1 MENNMVKIAALDL
14 GSNSTRLL
22 IADVSEEKFNTLER
36 SHVVTKMAE
45 GLEENGFISDEA
57 RKRVI
62 KTLKIFL
69 KQIKKHEVV
78 EVFAV
83 GTAAMRDSSN
93 TDEFIDEIKR
103 KLDIE
108 VEIITGQQE
117 GIITSLGVH
126 HFMDNLQNYLIVD
139 IGGRSTEFIYE
150 DNKKVVSHSLDL
162 GVVTLTEKYFSELP
176 ANRENILK
184 AEQEVIEKISNLKI
198 SNNKLLIG
206 VSGTATSLGAI
217 YLEQDRFNEDPI
229 HNIEISQLE
238 LTNIKNIVQK
248 LSEPEI
254 ITKFNGL
261 DPKRAKTITSG
272 IVILENIMK
281 RYENPSIIIS
291 KNDILEGLILKK
303 Y

>member
-1 MENNMVKIAALDL
+1 MVKIAAIDL

-22 IADVSEEKFNTLER
+22 IAEILGEEFNILEK

-45 GLEENGFISDEA
+45 GLEENGFISDDS

-62 KTLKIFL
+62 KTLKTFL
-69 KQIKKHEVV
+69 KQIKKHEVSQ
-78 EVFAV
+78 VFAV
-83 GTAAMRDSSN
+83 GTAAMRDSTN
-93 TDEFIDEIKR
+93 TNEFIDEIKR
-103 KLDIE
+103 KIDIE
-108 VEIITGQQE
+108 VEVITGQQE
-117 GIITSLGVH
+117 GIITSLGVL
-126 HFMDNLQNYLIVD
+126 HFMENLQNYLIVD

-150 DNKKVVSHSLDL
+150 DNNKVISHSIDL

-176 ANRENILK
+176 ATKEKIIK
-184 AEQEVIEKISNLKI
+184 AEQEVIEKLNNLKI
-198 SNNKLLIG
+198 PNSKLLIG
-206 VSGTATSLGAI
+206 VAGTATSLGSI
-217 YLEQDRFNEDPI
+217 YLEQDRFDESEV

-238 LTNIKNIVQK
+238 LINIKNTIRDFN
-248 LSEPEI
+248 EPEI
-254 ITKFNGL
+254 IIKFKGV

-281 RYENPSIIIS
+281 RYENSSIIIS

>member
-1 MENNMVKIAALDL
+1 MVKIAAIDL

-22 IADVSEEKFNTLER
+22 IADILGEEFNILEK

-45 GLEENGFISDEA
+45 GLEENGFITDDS

-62 KTLKIFL
+62 KTLKTFL
-69 KQIKKHEVV
+69 KQIKKHEVSQ
-78 EVFAV
+78 VFAV
-83 GTAAMRDSSN
+83 GTAAMRDSTN
-93 TDEFIDEIKR
+93 TNEFIDEIKR
-103 KLDIE
+103 KIDIE
-108 VEIITGQQE
+108 VEVITGQQE
-117 GIITSLGVH
+117 GIITSLGVL
-126 HFMDNLQNYLIVD
+126 HFMENLQNYLIVD

-150 DNKKVVSHSLDL
+150 DNNKVISHSIDL

-176 ANRENILK
+176 ATKDKIIK
-184 AEQEVIEKISNLKI
+184 AEQEVLEKVNNLKI
-198 SNNKLLIG
+198 PNSKLLIG
-206 VSGTATSLGAI
+206 VAGTATSLGSI
-217 YLEQDRFNEDPI
+217 YLEQDRFDESEV

-238 LTNIKNIVQK
+238 LINIKNTIRDFN
-248 LSEPEI
+248 EPEI
-254 ITKFNGL
+254 IIKFKGV

-281 RYENPSIIIS
+281 RYENSSIIIS

>member
-1 MENNMVKIAALDL
+1 MVKIASLDL

-62 KTLKIFL
+62 KTLKTFL

>member
-36 SHVVTKMAE
+36 LHVVTKMAE

-78 EVFAV
+78 DVFAV

>member
-1 MENNMVKIAALDL
+1 MVKIASLDL

-62 KTLKIFL
+62 KTLKTFL

-150 DNKKVVSHSLDL
+150 DNNKVVSHSLDL
-162 GVVTLTEKYFSELP
+162 GVVTLTEKYFTELP

-229 HNIEISQLE
+229 HNIEIRQLE

-254 ITKFNGL
+254 ITKFNGV

>member
-1 MENNMVKIAALDL
+1 MVKIAALDL

-22 IADVSEEKFNTLER
+22 IADVSGEKFNTLER
-36 SHVVTKMAE
+36 LHVVTKMAE

-62 KTLKIFL
+62 KTLKTFL
-69 KQIKKHEVV
+69 KKIKKHDVV

-93 TDEFIDEIKR
+93 TDEFIDEIRR
-103 KLDIE
+103 KLDIQ

-126 HFMDNLQNYLIVD
+126 HFIDNLQNYLIVD

-150 DNKKVVSHSLDL
+150 DSNKVISHSLDL
-162 GVVTLTEKYFSELP
+162 GVVTLTEKYFTELP
-176 ANRENILK
+176 TNRDNIVK
-184 AEQEVIEKISNLKI
+184 AEQEVMDKISNLQI
-198 SNNKLLIG
+198 PNGKLLIG

-217 YLEQDRFNEDPI
+217 HLKQDRFDEDAI
-229 HNIEISQLE
+229 HNIVISQLD
-238 LTNIKNIVQK
+238 LINIKNIVQK

-254 ITKFNGL
+254 ITKFNGV

-281 RYENPSIIIS
+281 RYENSSIIIS

>member
-1 MENNMVKIAALDL
+1 MENNMVKIASLDL

-62 KTLKIFL
+62 KTLKTFL

-150 DNKKVVSHSLDL
+150 DNNKVVSHSLDL

-206 VSGTATSLGAI
+206 VSGTATSLGSI

-229 HNIEISQLE
+229 HNIEIRQLE

-254 ITKFNGL
+254 ITKFNGV

-281 RYENPSIIIS
+281 RYENSSIIIS

>member
-62 KTLKIFL
+62 KTLKTFI
-69 KQIKKHEVV
+69 KQIKKHEAVA
-78 EVFAV
+78 VFAV

-108 VEIITGQQE
+108 VEIINGQQE

-206 VSGTATSLGAI
+206 VSGTATSLGSI

-229 HNIEISQLE
+229 HNIEIRQLE

-254 ITKFNGL
+254 ITKFNGV

-281 RYENPSIIIS
+281 RYENSSIIIS

>member
-1 MENNMVKIAALDL
+1 MVKIAAIDL

-22 IADVSEEKFNTLER
+22 IADILGEEFHILEK

-45 GLEENGFISDEA
+45 GLEENGFISDDS

-62 KTLKIFL
+62 KTLKTFL
-69 KQIKKHEVV
+69 KQIKKHEVSQ
-78 EVFAV
+78 VFAV
-83 GTAAMRDSSN
+83 GTAAMRDSTN
-93 TDEFIDEIKR
+93 TNEFIDEIKR
-103 KLDIE
+103 KIDIE
-108 VEIITGQQE
+108 VEVITGQQE
-117 GIITSLGVH
+117 GIITSLGVL
-126 HFMDNLQNYLIVD
+126 HFMENLQNYLIVD

-150 DNKKVVSHSLDL
+150 DNNKVISHSIDL

-176 ANRENILK
+176 ATKEKIIK
-184 AEQEVIEKISNLKI
+184 AEQEVLEKLNNLKI
-198 SNNKLLIG
+198 PNSKLLIG
-206 VSGTATSLGAI
+206 VAGTATSLGSI
-217 YLEQDRFNEDPI
+217 YLKQDRFDESEV

-238 LTNIKNIVQK
+238 LINIKNTIRDFN
-248 LSEPEI
+248 EPEI
-254 ITKFNGL
+254 IIKFKGV

-281 RYENPSIIIS
+281 RYENSSIIIS

>member
-1 MENNMVKIAALDL
+1 MVKIAAIDL

-22 IADVSEEKFNTLER
+22 IAEILGEEFNILEK

-45 GLEENGFISDEA
+45 GLEDNGFISDDS

-62 KTLKIFL
+62 KTLKTFL
-69 KQIKKHEVV
+69 KQIKKHEVSQ
-78 EVFAV
+78 VFAV
-83 GTAAMRDSSN
+83 GTAAMRDSIN
-93 TDEFIDEIKR
+93 TIEFIDEIKR
-103 KLDIE
+103 KIDIE
-108 VEIITGQQE
+108 VEVITGQQE
-117 GIITSLGVH
+117 GIITSLGVL
-126 HFMDNLQNYLIVD
+126 HFMENLQNYLIVD

-150 DNKKVVSHSLDL
+150 DNNKVISHSIDL

-176 ANRENILK
+176 ATKDKIIK
-184 AEQEVIEKISNLKI
+184 AEQEVLEKVNNLKI
-198 SNNKLLIG
+198 PNSKLLIG
-206 VSGTATSLGAI
+206 VAGTATSLGSI
-217 YLEQDRFNEDPI
+217 YLEQDRFDESEV

-238 LTNIKNIVQK
+238 LINIKNTIRDFN
-248 LSEPEI
+248 EPEI
-254 ITKFNGL
+254 IIKFKGV

-281 RYENPSIIIS
+281 RYENSSIIIS

>member
-1 MENNMVKIAALDL
+1 
-14 GSNSTRLL
+14 
-22 IADVSEEKFNTLER
+22 
-36 SHVVTKMAE
+36 
-45 GLEENGFISDEA
+45 
-57 RKRVI
+57 
-62 KTLKIFL
+62 
-69 KQIKKHEVV
+69 
-78 EVFAV
+78 
-83 GTAAMRDSSN
+83 
-93 TDEFIDEIKR
+93 
-103 KLDIE
+103 
-108 VEIITGQQE
+108 
-117 GIITSLGVH
+117 
-126 HFMDNLQNYLIVD
+126 MDNLQNYLIVD

-217 YLEQDRFNEDPI
+217 YLKQDRFNEDPI

-281 RYENPSIIIS
+281 RYENSSIIIS

>member
-22 IADVSEEKFNTLER
+22 IADISGEKFNTLER

-57 RKRVI
+57 KKRVI
-62 KTLKIFL
+62 KTLKTFL
-69 KQIKKHEVV
+69 KKIKKHEVV

-93 TDEFIDEIKR
+93 TDEFIDEIRR

-150 DNKKVVSHSLDL
+150 DNNKVISHSLDL

-176 ANRENILK
+176 TNRDNIVK
-184 AEQEVIEKISNLKI
+184 AEQEVMDALSNLEI
-198 SNNKLLIG
+198 PNAKLLIG

-217 YLEQDRFNEDPI
+217 HLEQDRFDEDAI

-254 ITKFNGL
+254 ITKFNGV

-281 RYENPSIIIS
+281 RYENSSIIIS

>member
-1 MENNMVKIAALDL
+1 MENDMVKIAALDL

-22 IADVSEEKFNTLER
+22 IADISGEKFNTLER

-57 RKRVI
+57 KKRVI
-62 KTLKIFL
+62 KTLKTFL
-69 KQIKKHEVV
+69 KKIKKHEVV

-93 TDEFIDEIKR
+93 TDEFIDEIRR

-150 DNKKVVSHSLDL
+150 DNNKVISHSLDL

-176 ANRENILK
+176 TNRDNIVK
-184 AEQEVIEKISNLKI
+184 AEQEVMDALSNLKI
-198 SNNKLLIG
+198 PNAKLLIG

-217 YLEQDRFNEDPI
+217 HLEQDRFDEDAI

-254 ITKFNGL
+254 ITKFNGG

-281 RYENPSIIIS
+281 RYENSSIIIS

>member
-1 MENNMVKIAALDL
+1 MENNMVKIASLDL

-22 IADVSEEKFNTLER
+22 IAEVSEEKFNTLER

-62 KTLKIFL
+62 KTLKTFL

-150 DNKKVVSHSLDL
+150 DNNKVVSHSLDL
-162 GVVTLTEKYFSELP
+162 GVVTLTEKYFTELP

-206 VSGTATSLGAI
+206 VSGTATSLGSI

-229 HNIEISQLE
+229 HNIEIRQLE

-254 ITKFNGL
+254 ITKFNGV

-281 RYENPSIIIS
+281 RYENSSIIIS

>member
-1 MENNMVKIAALDL
+1 MVKIAAIDL

-22 IADVSEEKFNTLER
+22 IADILGEEFNILEK

-45 GLEENGFISDEA
+45 GLEENGFISDDS

-62 KTLKIFL
+62 KTLKTFL
-69 KQIKKHEVV
+69 KQIKKHEVSQ
-78 EVFAV
+78 VFAV
-83 GTAAMRDSSN
+83 GTAAMRDSTN
-93 TDEFIDEIKR
+93 TNEFIDEIKR
-103 KLDIE
+103 KIDIE
-108 VEIITGQQE
+108 VEVITGQQE
-117 GIITSLGVH
+117 GIITSLGVL
-126 HFMDNLQNYLIVD
+126 HFMENLQNYLIVD

-150 DNKKVVSHSLDL
+150 DNNKVISHSIDL

-176 ANRENILK
+176 ATKDKIIK
-184 AEQEVIEKISNLKI
+184 AEQEVLEKVNNLKI
-198 SNNKLLIG
+198 PNSKLLIG
-206 VSGTATSLGAI
+206 VAGTATSLGSI
-217 YLEQDRFNEDPI
+217 YLEQDRFDESEV

-238 LTNIKNIVQK
+238 LINIKNTIRDFN
-248 LSEPEI
+248 EPEI
-254 ITKFNGL
+254 IIKFKGV

-281 RYENPSIIIS
+281 RYENSSIIIS

>member
-1 MENNMVKIAALDL
+1 MVKIASLDL

-22 IADVSEEKFNTLER
+22 IAEVSEEKFNTLER
-36 SHVVTKMAE
+36 LHVVTKMAE

-62 KTLKIFL
+62 KTLKTFL

-150 DNKKVVSHSLDL
+150 DNNKVVSHSLDL
-162 GVVTLTEKYFSELP
+162 GVVTLTERYFSELP

-206 VSGTATSLGAI
+206 VSGTATSLGSI
-217 YLEQDRFNEDPI
+217 YLEQERFNEDPI

-248 LSEPEI
+248 LSEPAI
-254 ITKFNGL
+254 ITKFNGV

-281 RYENPSIIIS
+281 RYENSSIIIS

>member
-1 MENNMVKIAALDL
+1 MVKIAAIDL

-22 IADVSEEKFNTLER
+22 IAEILGEEFNILEK

-45 GLEENGFISDEA
+45 GLEENGFISDDS

-62 KTLKIFL
+62 KTLKTFL
-69 KQIKKHEVV
+69 KQIKKHEVSQ
-78 EVFAV
+78 VFAV
-83 GTAAMRDSSN
+83 GTAAMRDSIN
-93 TDEFIDEIKR
+93 TIEFIDEIKR
-103 KLDIE
+103 KIDIE
-108 VEIITGQQE
+108 VEVITGQQE
-117 GIITSLGVH
+117 GIITSLGVL
-126 HFMDNLQNYLIVD
+126 HFMENLQNYLIVD

-150 DNKKVVSHSLDL
+150 DNNKVISHSIDL

-176 ANRENILK
+176 ATKDKIIK
-184 AEQEVIEKISNLKI
+184 AEQEVLEKVNNLKI
-198 SNNKLLIG
+198 PNSKLLIG
-206 VSGTATSLGAI
+206 VAGTATSLGSI
-217 YLEQDRFNEDPI
+217 YLEQDRFDESEV

-238 LTNIKNIVQK
+238 LINIKNTIRDFN
-248 LSEPEI
+248 EPEI
-254 ITKFNGL
+254 IIKFKGV

-281 RYENPSIIIS
+281 RYENSSIIIS

>member
-1 MENNMVKIAALDL
+1 MVKIAALDL

-22 IADVSEEKFNTLER
+22 IADVSGEKFNTLER
-36 SHVVTKMAE
+36 LHVVTKMAE

-57 RKRVI
+57 KKRVI
-62 KTLKIFL
+62 KTLKTFL
-69 KQIKKHEVV
+69 KKIKKHEVV

-83 GTAAMRDSSN
+83 GTAALRDSTN
-93 TDEFIDEIKR
+93 TDEFIDEIRR

-108 VEIITGQQE
+108 VEVITGQQE
-117 GIITSLGVH
+117 GIITSLGVN

-150 DNKKVVSHSLDL
+150 DNNKVISHSLDL

-176 ANRENILK
+176 TNKDNIVK
-184 AEQEVIEKISNLKI
+184 AEQEVMDALSNLEI
-198 SNNKLLIG
+198 PNAKLLIG

-217 YLEQDRFNEDPI
+217 HLEQDRFDEDAI

-238 LTNIKNIVQK
+238 LTNIKNTVKK

-254 ITKFNGL
+254 ITKFNGV

-281 RYENPSIIIS
+281 RYENSSIIIS